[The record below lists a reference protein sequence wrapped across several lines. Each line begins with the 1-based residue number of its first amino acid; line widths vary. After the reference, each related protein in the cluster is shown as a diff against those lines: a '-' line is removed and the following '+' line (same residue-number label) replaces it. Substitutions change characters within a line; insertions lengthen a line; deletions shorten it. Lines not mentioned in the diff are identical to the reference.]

1 MDTRRSIIAREV
13 AVHAGSLALLIAMT
27 APVIFSPI
35 SAEAKARQS
44 EAHQVT
50 RPNAAHK
57 PKSSTRRSG
66 TSATPTE
73 TRARTEAPAPK
84 VGPAAIRA
92 ANAEALAPS
101 RAEGFVNA
109 AQVFGYE
116 PGRVYEVWT
125 APMRITALSLE
136 PGEKIISKA
145 AGDTERWMIGD
156 TTSGEAETVQTHL
169 LIKPYRAGLAT
180 NMVVTTNRR
189 VYLLALK
196 ASGESEAF
204 NAAVSWTHPL
214 LQVPKSQVAVG
225 PAEINPKLTA
235 PAPILK
241 AHGPEAYRIR
251 TGWRKPEWTPVSVHD
266 DGQQTFI
273 TFPES
278 LSTTEAP
285 PLFVMNERGEA
296 QLVNWRKQSN
306 SYVID
311 RLFLKA
317 ELRLGGERPQIVKI
331 ERRGNLS

>member
-1 MDTRRSIIAREV
+1 MDTRRSIITGRVTAY
-13 AVHAGSLALLIAMT
+13 ATGLALLLTLSFPLAIPSDAG
-27 APVIFSPI
+27 
-35 SAEAKARQS
+35 AKARSS
-44 EAHQVT
+44 EAYNNVRAHSPKKAKSTKRRPQARTAQVPVQT
-50 RPNAAHK
+50 Q
-57 PKSSTRRSG
+57 
-66 TSATPTE
+66 E
-73 TRARTEAPAPK
+73 TRMPK
-84 VGPAAIRA
+84 IGPAAIRA

-101 RAEGFVNA
+101 RADGFVNA

-156 TTSGEAETVQTHL
+156 TTSGEAETTQTHL

-189 VYLLALK
+189 VYMLALK

-214 LQVPKSQVAVG
+214 PQAPTSQVAVG
-225 PAEINPKLTA
+225 PAEINPKPTT

-251 TGWRKPEWTPVSVHD
+251 TGWRKPEWMPVSVHD
-266 DGQQTFI
+266 DGRQTFI
-273 TFPES
+273 TFPETLGNS
-278 LSTTEAP
+278 EAP
-285 PLFVMNERGEA
+285 PLFVMNEQGEA
-296 QLVNWRKQSN
+296 QLTNWRKQGN
-306 SYVID
+306 SYVVD

-331 ERRGNLS
+331 ERRGDLP

>member
-1 MDTRRSIIAREV
+1 MDTRRSIIGGRAS
-13 AVHAGSLALLIAMT
+13 AYATGFALLLTLSLPLAIPSEAG
-27 APVIFSPI
+27 
-35 SAEAKARQS
+35 AKARSS
-44 EAHQVT
+44 EAHNTARAHSPKKAKSTSRRGQAKTTRIVT
-50 RPNAAHK
+50 QPAQAL
-57 PKSSTRRSG
+57 
-66 TSATPTE
+66 
-73 TRARTEAPAPK
+73 APK

-101 RAEGFVNA
+101 RADGFVNA

-156 TTSGEAETVQTHL
+156 TTSGEAETTQTHL

-214 LQVPKSQVAVG
+214 PQAPTSQVAVG
-225 PAEINPKLTA
+225 PPATQTKPTTA
-235 PAPILK
+235 TPVLK
-241 AHGPEAYRIR
+241 AP
-251 TGWRKPEWTPVSVHD
+251 WS
-266 DGQQTFI
+266 
-273 TFPES
+273 
-278 LSTTEAP
+278 
-285 PLFVMNERGEA
+285 
-296 QLVNWRKQSN
+296 
-306 SYVID
+306 
-311 RLFLKA
+311 
-317 ELRLGGERPQIVKI
+317 
-331 ERRGNLS
+331 

>member
-1 MDTRRSIIAREV
+1 MDTRRSMITGRAT
-13 AVHAGSLALLIAMT
+13 AYATGLALLLTLSLPLAIPSDAG
-27 APVIFSPI
+27 
-35 SAEAKARQS
+35 AKVRS
-44 EAHQVT
+44 NEAHSTVRSHSPKKAKSAKR
-50 RPNAAHK
+50 RPQ
-57 PKSSTRRSG
+57 
-66 TSATPTE
+66 
-73 TRARTEAPAPK
+73 ARTAHVTDQTLEARAPK

-92 ANAEALAPS
+92 ANAEALASS
-101 RAEGFVNA
+101 RADGFVNA

-116 PGRVYEVWT
+116 LGRVYEVWT

-156 TTSGEAETVQTHL
+156 TTSGESETVQTHL

-204 NAAVSWTHPL
+204 NAAVSWTYPL
-214 LQVPKSQVAVG
+214 TQAPTSQVAVG
-225 PAEINPKLTA
+225 PAETQTKSVA
-235 PAPILK
+235 PVPILK
-241 AHGPEAYRIR
+241 AHGSEAYRIR

-266 DGQQTFI
+266 DGRQTFI

-278 LSTTEAP
+278 LGTTEAP
-285 PLFVMNERGEA
+285 PLFVMNEQGEA
-296 QLVNWRKQSN
+296 QLTNWRKQGN
-306 SYVID
+306 SYVVD
-311 RLFLKA
+311 RLFQKA

-331 ERRGNLS
+331 ERRGDQS

>member
-1 MDTRRSIIAREV
+1 MDTRRSIGSRATACATGIAMLT
-13 AVHAGSLALLIAMT
+13 AISMPLAL
-27 APVIFSPI
+27 PS
-35 SAEAKARQS
+35 SAGAKARPS
-44 EAHQVT
+44 EAHGHVRAHSSKKAKST
-50 RPNAAHK
+50 NRRPQ
-57 PKSSTRRSG
+57 
-66 TSATPTE
+66 
-73 TRARTEAPAPK
+73 ARTVQVPAQTQEAGTPK

-101 RAEGFVNA
+101 RADGFVNA

-156 TTSGEAETVQTHL
+156 TTSGEADTVQTHL

-214 LQVPKSQVAVG
+214 PQAPTSQVAVE
-225 PAEINPKLTA
+225 PIIAEPKPVSPT
-235 PAPILK
+235 PILK

-251 TGWRKPEWTPVSVHD
+251 TGWKKPEWTPVSVHD
-266 DGQQTFI
+266 DGRQTFI
-273 TFPES
+273 TFPEA
-278 LSTTEAP
+278 LGTTEAP
-285 PLFVMNERGEA
+285 PLFVMNEQGQA
-296 QLVNWRKQSN
+296 QLTNWRKQGN
-306 SYVID
+306 SYVVD
-311 RLFLKA
+311 RLFQKA

-331 ERRGNLS
+331 ERRGEAQ

>member
-1 MDTRRSIIAREV
+1 MDTRRSMITGRAC
-13 AVHAGSLALLIAMT
+13 AYATGFALLLTLSLPLAIPSDAG
-27 APVIFSPI
+27 
-35 SAEAKARQS
+35 AKARPS
-44 EAHQVT
+44 EAHNHVRSHSPKKAKSAKRRSQVRTAQVT
-50 RPNAAHK
+50 VQ
-57 PKSSTRRSG
+57 TQQ
-66 TSATPTE
+66 
-73 TRARTEAPAPK
+73 ARTPK

-92 ANAEALAPS
+92 ANAEALAHS
-101 RAEGFVNA
+101 RADGFVNA

-214 LQVPKSQVAVG
+214 PQAPTSQVAVG
-225 PAEINPKLTA
+225 PPK
-235 PAPILK
+235 PATPVPILK

-266 DGQQTFI
+266 DGRQTFI
-273 TFPES
+273 TFS
-278 LSTTEAP
+278 DTLVTTEAP
-285 PLFVMNERGEA
+285 PLFVMNEQGEA
-296 QLVNWRKQSN
+296 QLVNWRKQGN
-306 SYVID
+306 LYVVD

-331 ERRGNLS
+331 ERRGDLP

>member
-1 MDTRRSIIAREV
+1 MDTRRSIIGGRAT
-13 AVHAGSLALLIAMT
+13 AYAAGFALLLTLSLPLAIPSDAG
-27 APVIFSPI
+27 
-35 SAEAKARQS
+35 AKARSS
-44 EAHQVT
+44 EAHNTVRSHRPQKAKSTKRRTQARTAQVT
-50 RPNAAHK
+50 VQ
-57 PKSSTRRSG
+57 TQ
-66 TSATPTE
+66 E
-73 TRARTEAPAPK
+73 ARTPK

-92 ANAEALAPS
+92 ANAEALASS
-101 RAEGFVNA
+101 RADGFVNA

-116 PGRVYEVWT
+116 QGRVYEVWT

-180 NMVVTTNRR
+180 NMVVMTNRR

-214 LQVPKSQVAVG
+214 PQAPISQVAAG
-225 PAEINPKLTA
+225 PSLTEAKAEAA
-235 PAPILK
+235 PPVLK
-241 AHGPEAYRIR
+241 GHGPEAYRIR
-251 TGWRKPEWTPVSVHD
+251 AGRWKPGWTPLSVHD
-266 DGQQTFI
+266 DGRQTFI
-273 TFPES
+273 TFPDS
-278 LSTTEAP
+278 LGTTEAP
-285 PLFVMNERGEA
+285 PLFVMNEKGEA
-296 QLVNWRKQSN
+296 QLTNWRKQGN
-306 SYVID
+306 SYVVD

-331 ERRGNLS
+331 ERKGDQP

>member
-1 MDTRRSIIAREV
+1 MDTRRSMIT
-13 AVHAGSLALLIAMT
+13 GSATAYATGLALLLTLSLPLAMPT
-27 APVIFSPI
+27 DAG
-35 SAEAKARQS
+35 AKARSS
-44 EAHQVT
+44 EAHNHVRAHSLKKSKST
-50 RPNAAHK
+50 KRRPQ
-57 PKSSTRRSG
+57 
-66 TSATPTE
+66 
-73 TRARTEAPAPK
+73 ARTPQVPTQPAQSAAPK

-101 RAEGFVNA
+101 RADGFVNA

-204 NAAVSWTHPL
+204 NAAVSWTHP
-214 LQVPKSQVAVG
+214 QPQAPTSQVAVG
-225 PAEINPKLTA
+225 PAKTDLKPTT
-235 PAPILK
+235 PASILK
-241 AHGPEAYRIR
+241 AHGPEGYRIR

-266 DGQQTFI
+266 DGRQTFI
-273 TFPES
+273 TFPET
-278 LSTTEAP
+278 LGTTEAP
-285 PLFVMNERGEA
+285 PLFVMDETGKA
-296 QLVNWRKQSN
+296 QLTNWRKQGN
-306 SYVID
+306 SYVVD

-331 ERRGNLS
+331 ERRGVEP

>member
-1 MDTRRSIIAREV
+1 VRAHSPKKAKSAKRLPQAR
-13 AVHAGSLALLIAMT
+13 T
-27 APVIFSPI
+27 D
-35 SAEAKARQS
+35 
-44 EAHQVT
+44 QVT
-50 RPNAAHK
+50 VQ
-57 PKSSTRRSG
+57 TQ
-66 TSATPTE
+66 E
-73 TRARTEAPAPK
+73 ARTPK

-101 RAEGFVNA
+101 RADGFVNA

-156 TTSGEAETVQTHL
+156 TTSGEAETIQTHL

-214 LQVPKSQVAVG
+214 PQAPTNQVAIV
-225 PAEINPKLTA
+225 PVETAPKPSA

-251 TGWRKPEWTPVSVHD
+251 TGWRKPEWAPVSVHD
-266 DGQQTFI
+266 DGRQTFI
-273 TFPES
+273 TFPDS
-278 LSTTEAP
+278 LGTTEAP
-285 PLFVMNERGEA
+285 PLFVMNEKGEA
-296 QLVNWRKQSN
+296 QLTNWRKQGN
-306 SYVID
+306 SYVVD

-317 ELRLGGERPQIVKI
+317 ELRLGGERPLIVKI
-331 ERRGNLS
+331 ERKGDQS

>member
-1 MDTRRSIIAREV
+1 MDTRRSMITGRAT
-13 AVHAGSLALLIAMT
+13 AYATSLALLLTLSLPLAVPT
-27 APVIFSPI
+27 DAG
-35 SAEAKARQS
+35 AKARTS
-44 EAHQVT
+44 EAHNQVRAHSPKKAKST
-50 RPNAAHK
+50 KRRPQARTAEVNVQ
-57 PKSSTRRSG
+57 TQ
-66 TSATPTE
+66 E
-73 TRARTEAPAPK
+73 TRTPK

-101 RAEGFVNA
+101 RADGFVNA
-109 AQVFGYE
+109 TQVFGYE
-116 PGRVYEVWT
+116 QGRVYEVWT

-214 LQVPKSQVAVG
+214 PQALTSKVAVG
-225 PAEINPKLTA
+225 PAETDPKPTTL
-235 PAPILK
+235 APILK

-251 TGWRKPEWTPVSVHD
+251 TGWRKPEWTPLSVHD
-266 DGQQTFI
+266 DGRQTFI
-273 TFPES
+273 TFPET
-278 LSTTEAP
+278 LATTEAP
-285 PLFVMNERGEA
+285 PLFVMNEQGEA
-296 QLVNWRKQSN
+296 QLVNWRKQGN
-306 SYVID
+306 SYVVD
-311 RLFLKA
+311 RLFQKA
-317 ELRLGGERPQIVKI
+317 ELRLGGRNPQIVKI
-331 ERRGNLS
+331 DRKGDQP

>member
-1 MDTRRSIIAREV
+1 MDTRRSIIGGTAT
-13 AVHAGSLALLIAMT
+13 AYAKGLALLLALSLPLAMPSE
-27 APVIFSPI
+27 AG
-35 SAEAKARQS
+35 AKARSS
-44 EAHQVT
+44 EAHNNARSHSPKKAKSSKRRPQARTAQVT
-50 RPNAAHK
+50 VQ
-57 PKSSTRRSG
+57 TQ
-66 TSATPTE
+66 E
-73 TRARTEAPAPK
+73 ARTPK

-101 RAEGFVNA
+101 RADGFVNA

-156 TTSGEAETVQTHL
+156 TTSGEAETTQTHL

-214 LQVPKSQVAVG
+214 PQ
-225 PAEINPKLTA
+225 
-235 PAPILK
+235 APISQAAAGPSLTEAKAEAAPPVLK
-241 AHGPEAYRIR
+241 GHGPEAYRIR
-251 TGWRKPEWTPVSVHD
+251 AGRSKPGWTPLSVHD
-266 DGQQTFI
+266 DGRQTFI
-273 TFPES
+273 TFPDS
-278 LSTTEAP
+278 LGTTEAP
-285 PLFVMNERGEA
+285 PLFVRNEKGEA
-296 QLVNWRKQSN
+296 QLTNWRKQGN
-306 SYVID
+306 SYVVD

-331 ERRGNLS
+331 ERKGDQP

>member
-1 MDTRRSIIAREV
+1 MDTRRSMIAGR
-13 AVHAGSLALLIAMT
+13 ATAYATGFALLLTLSLPLAMPSE
-27 APVIFSPI
+27 AG
-35 SAEAKARQS
+35 AKARSS
-44 EAHQVT
+44 ETHSNVRAHNPKKAKSTKRRPQARTAQVT
-50 RPNAAHK
+50 GQ
-57 PKSSTRRSG
+57 TR
-66 TSATPTE
+66 E
-73 TRARTEAPAPK
+73 ARTPK

-101 RAEGFVNA
+101 RADGFVNA

-156 TTSGEAETVQTHL
+156 TTSGESETVQTHL

-214 LQVPKSQVAVG
+214 PQAPTSQVAVG
-225 PAEINPKLTA
+225 PAATDPKPAT

-266 DGQQTFI
+266 DGRQTFI
-273 TFPES
+273 TFPET
-278 LSTTEAP
+278 LATTEAP
-285 PLFVMNERGEA
+285 PLFVMNEKGEA
-296 QLVNWRKQSN
+296 QLTNWRKQGN
-306 SYVID
+306 FYVVG
-311 RLFLKA
+311 RLFQKA

-331 ERRGNLS
+331 ERRGDQP

>member
-1 MDTRRSIIAREV
+1 MDTRRSMITDRATAYAI
-13 AVHAGSLALLIAMT
+13 SLALLLTLSLPLAIPSEAG
-27 APVIFSPI
+27 
-35 SAEAKARQS
+35 AKARSS
-44 EAHQVT
+44 EAHNNVRAHSPQKAKSTKRRPQVRTAQVT
-50 RPNAAHK
+50 VQ
-57 PKSSTRRSG
+57 TQ
-66 TSATPTE
+66 E
-73 TRARTEAPAPK
+73 ARTPK

-101 RAEGFVNA
+101 RADGFVNA

-116 PGRVYEVWT
+116 QGRVYEVWT

-156 TTSGEAETVQTHL
+156 TTSGEAETIQTHL

-204 NAAVSWTHPL
+204 NAAVSWTHPRP
-214 LQVPKSQVAVG
+214 QASTSQVAVG
-225 PAEINPKLTA
+225 PAATDPKPTTR
-235 PAPILK
+235 APILK

-266 DGQQTFI
+266 DGRQTFI
-273 TFPES
+273 TFS
-278 LSTTEAP
+278 DTLVTTEAP
-285 PLFVMNERGEA
+285 PLFVMNEQGEA
-296 QLVNWRKQSN
+296 QLVNWRKQGN
-306 SYVID
+306 LYVVD

-331 ERRGNLS
+331 ERRGDLP

>member
-1 MDTRRSIIAREV
+1 MDTRRSIGGRAAAYATSIAV
-13 AVHAGSLALLIAMT
+13 LMALSLPLALPSLAG
-27 APVIFSPI
+27 
-35 SAEAKARQS
+35 AKARS
-44 EAHQVT
+44 NEAHGHVRAHSSKKAKST
-50 RPNAAHK
+50 NRRPQ
-57 PKSSTRRSG
+57 
-66 TSATPTE
+66 
-73 TRARTEAPAPK
+73 ARTVQVPAQTQEARTPK

-101 RAEGFVNA
+101 RADGFVNA

-214 LQVPKSQVAVG
+214 PQAPISQVVVG
-225 PAEINPKLTA
+225 PAKTNLKPTT
-235 PAPILK
+235 PASILK
-241 AHGPEAYRIR
+241 ARGPEGYRIR

-266 DGQQTFI
+266 DGRQTFI
-273 TFPES
+273 IFPET
-278 LSTTEAP
+278 LGTTEAP
-285 PLFVMNERGEA
+285 PLFVLNEQGQA
-296 QLVNWRKQSN
+296 QLTNWRKQGN

-311 RLFLKA
+311 RLFQKA

-331 ERRGNLS
+331 ERRGDLP

>member
-1 MDTRRSIIAREV
+1 
-13 AVHAGSLALLIAMT
+13 
-27 APVIFSPI
+27 
-35 SAEAKARQS
+35 
-44 EAHQVT
+44 
-50 RPNAAHK
+50 
-57 PKSSTRRSG
+57 
-66 TSATPTE
+66 
-73 TRARTEAPAPK
+73 
-84 VGPAAIRA
+84 
-92 ANAEALAPS
+92 
-101 RAEGFVNA
+101 VNA
-109 AQVFGYE
+109 TQVFGYE
-116 PGRVYEVWT
+116 QGRVYEVWT

-214 LQVPKSQVAVG
+214 PQAPTSQVAVG
-225 PAEINPKLTA
+225 PAETDPKPAT

-251 TGWRKPEWTPVSVHD
+251 TGWRKPEWTPLSVHD
-266 DGQQTFI
+266 DGRQTFI
-273 TFPES
+273 TFPEN
-278 LSTTEAP
+278 LGTTEAP
-285 PLFVMNERGEA
+285 PLFVMNEQGEA
-296 QLVNWRKQSN
+296 QLVNWRKQGN
-306 SYVID
+306 SYVVD
-311 RLFLKA
+311 RLFQKA

-331 ERRGNLS
+331 ERRGDLP

>member
-1 MDTRRSIIAREV
+1 MDTRRSIIMGRAT
-13 AVHAGSLALLIAMT
+13 AYATGLALLLTLSLPLAIPTDAG
-27 APVIFSPI
+27 
-35 SAEAKARQS
+35 AKARSS
-44 EAHQVT
+44 EAHSNSRPHIATKAKSSKRRSHSRTAHVST
-50 RPNAAHK
+50 RPAE
-57 PKSSTRRSG
+57 
-66 TSATPTE
+66 TSP
-73 TRARTEAPAPK
+73 PK

-101 RAEGFVNA
+101 RADGFVNA

-214 LQVPKSQVAVG
+214 PQAPTSQAAVG
-225 PAEINPKLTA
+225 LTEINPKPTP

-266 DGQQTFI
+266 DGRQTFI
-273 TFPES
+273 TFPET
-278 LSTTEAP
+278 LGTTEAP
-285 PLFVMNERGEA
+285 LLFVMNEQGEA
-296 QLVNWRKQSN
+296 QLVNWRKQDN
-306 SYVID
+306 LYVVD

-331 ERRGNLS
+331 ERRGDLP